1 VNYVNLLLF
10 SCLALIYVKIY
21 ATTKGVSLMQ
31 TIDFSL
37 PELEAMKKYPDALYA
52 KGDLTLLNR
61 PKVSIVGTRRP
72 SAYTRKYTHEVA
84 RALSRRGV
92 CIVSGAAMGV
102 DAIAHQGA
110 GAENTIAVMA
120 NSLDIRYPSVNRG
133 LIEEI
138 EQKGLTLSQFD
149 PTFKATAWS
158 FVLRNEIVVALGE
171 FLIVTEAAL
180 DSGSMRSVEYALRME
195 KKIFVL
201 PHHLGES
208 EGTNHLLKEGMA
220 EPIYD
225 IEAFASRFGQAVD
238 DTVLKDDFFYFCQK
252 SPTLDE
258 ALASFGERVYEA
270 ELEGMI
276 GVKNGLIYWV

>member
-1 VNYVNLLLF
+1 ME
-10 SCLALIYVKIY
+10 I
-21 ATTKGVSLMQ
+21 
-31 TIDFSL
+31 IDFPVS
-37 PELEAMKKYPDALYA
+37 ELEAMKKYPDALYA
-52 KGDLTLLNR
+52 KGDAALLNR

-72 SAYTRKYTHEVA
+72 SAYTRQYTYDLA
-84 RALSRRGV
+84 KALSRRGV

-120 NSLDIRYPSVNRG
+120 NSLDIRYPSVNRV

-138 EQKGLTLSQFD
+138 ENRGLTLSQFD
-149 PTFKATAWS
+149 PDFKATAWS

-171 FLIVTEAAL
+171 FLIVTEADA
-180 DSGSMRSVEYALRME
+180 DSGSMRSVEYALRMK

-201 PHHLGES
+201 PHHIGES
-208 EGTNHLLKEGMA
+208 EGTNHLLKEGLA

-225 IEAFASRFGQAVD
+225 IEAFASQFGQAVD
-238 DTVLKDDFFYFCQK
+238 DRVLKDDFFYFCQK

-258 ALASFGERVYEA
+258 TLECFGDRIYEA
-270 ELEGMI
+270 ELEGI
-276 GVKNGLIYWV
+276 VVIENGLVRLV